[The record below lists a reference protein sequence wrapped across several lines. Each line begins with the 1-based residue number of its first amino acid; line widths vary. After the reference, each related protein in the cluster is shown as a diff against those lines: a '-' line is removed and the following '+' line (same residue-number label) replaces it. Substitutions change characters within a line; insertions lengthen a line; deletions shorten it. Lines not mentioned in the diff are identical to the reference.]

1 MGQFRLLKLGEQL
14 RKEISSMI
22 MKREVKDPR
31 VSEFLSI
38 NRVEVSKDL
47 SHAKVYVSS
56 FMDEAS
62 VKRGVEGLQNAAGF
76 IQSSIAGK
84 LRIYKFPKFTFVA
97 DFSMRDGYDMVQR
110 LNELEKESQAREAGH
125 DAGPE
130 PTDESAAAVAPVES
144 DAKEEQKL

>member
-1 MGQFRLLKLGEQL
+1 MGQYRLLKLGEQL

-31 VSEFLSI
+31 VSEFLDI

-47 SHAKVYVSS
+47 AHAKVYVSS

-76 IQSSIAGK
+76 VQSSIAAK
-84 LRIYKFPKFTFVA
+84 LRIYKFPKFTFIA
-97 DFSMRDGYDMVQR
+97 DFSMKEGYDMVQR
-110 LNELEKESQAREAGH
+110 LNELEKESAAIEAGRNSGEQSGSASGER
-125 DAGPE
+125 DAE
-130 PTDESAAAVAPVES
+130 ATKES
-144 DAKEEQKL
+144 

>member
-1 MGQFRLLKLGEQL
+1 MGQYRLLKLGEQL

-47 SHAKVYVSS
+47 SYAKVYVSS

-62 VKRGVEGLQNAAGF
+62 VKRGVEGLQSAAGF

-97 DFSMRDGYDMVQR
+97 DFSMKEGYDMVQR
-110 LNELEKESQAREAGH
+110 LNELEKESQAIEAARAGGTEADGASGASAR
-125 DAGPE
+125 DADAE
-130 PTDESAAAVAPVES
+130 EEKES
-144 DAKEEQKL
+144 